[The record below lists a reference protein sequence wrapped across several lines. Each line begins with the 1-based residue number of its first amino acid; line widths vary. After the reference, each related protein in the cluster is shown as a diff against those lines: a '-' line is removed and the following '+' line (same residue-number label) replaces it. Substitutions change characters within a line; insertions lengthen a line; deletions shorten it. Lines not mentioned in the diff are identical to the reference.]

1 MEENISSFSNNVK
14 LAFQKEEMKMMKRI
28 KNFIWLT
35 GVDETPMLQIFAV
48 IGICV
53 LWAIVYSIVTKYN
66 ILMGIVGGVA
76 MGIGPI
82 AVAIIFAIAVLGVR
96 AVIMVIINACRK
108 VLKK

>member
-1 MEENISSFSNNVK
+1 
-14 LAFQKEEMKMMKRI
+14 MKRI

-76 MGIGPI
+76 IGIGLI
-82 AVAIIFAIAVLGVR
+82 AVAIIFAMAVLGIR
-96 AVIMVIINACRK
+96 ALIIVIINACKK
-108 VLKK
+108 VSKK

>member
-1 MEENISSFSNNVK
+1 
-14 LAFQKEEMKMMKRI
+14 MMKRI

-48 IGICV
+48 IGLCV

-66 ILMGIVGGVA
+66 ILMGILGGVA
-76 MGIGPI
+76 LGIGLI
-82 AVAIIFAIAVLGVR
+82 AVAIIFAIAIMGVR

-108 VLKK
+108 VFKK

>member
-1 MEENISSFSNNVK
+1 
-14 LAFQKEEMKMMKRI
+14 MKRI

-48 IGICV
+48 IGLCV

-66 ILMGIVGGVA
+66 ILMGILGGVA
-76 MGIGPI
+76 LGIGLI
-82 AVAIIFAIAVLGVR
+82 AVAIIFAIAIMGVR

-108 VLKK
+108 VFKK